1 MKSVIQIYKTGELK
15 VTETP
20 PPQLRPGWMLVR
32 NAHSLISA
40 GTEKTKVDTA
50 RKSLLGKAMARPDLV
65 KKLVAKAA
73 REGLWKAW
81 QTASDRLEQPM
92 PLGYSCAGQ
101 VIEVCGDVGDVR
113 PGDWVACAG
122 STANHAEIICV
133 PKNLA
138 VPIPQGVATDVAA
151 FATVGAIAM

>member
-1 MKSVIQIYKTGELK
+1 MKAVIQLYRTGVLSVVES
-15 VTETP
+15 P
-20 PPQLRPGWMLVR
+20 PPQLREGWVLVR

-65 KKLVAKAA
+65 KKLVAKAQ

-81 QTASDRLEQPM
+81 QAASDRLDEPT

-101 VIEVCGDVGDVR
+101 VLEASGDVDG
-113 PGDWVACAG
+113 
-122 STANHAEIICV
+122 
-133 PKNLA
+133 
-138 VPIPQGVATDVAA
+138 
-151 FATVGAIAM
+151 